1 MPRAMRQR
9 TNNMDTEKRDFC
21 WQCIRICKWFPVLF
35 ILTITAWSYY
45 AFVVPFCMNMVSNKV
60 AQAIYL
66 IIFHIFF
73 ILLIWSYWKTVAT
86 NLIKIPE
93 KFILQQDSLDRMQ
106 ALIGNN
112 DAMSEVLNDYAKD
125 LPVVTRTIKGEIRFC
140 EYCKIVKPDRCHHCS
155 VCSQCVL
162 KMDHHCPWVNN
173 CVGFHNYKFFILFLG
188 YATLY
193 TLFIS
198 LTTLEHFIIFF
209 KVKQSGPGTFHV
221 IFLFIVAG
229 MFFLSLSSLFF
240 YHCFLTLNN
249 RTTLEAF
256 RHPVFRSGKD
266 RNGFSLGKLNNFQEV
281 FGDIPRLW
289 FLPIFTSL
297 GNGWIFPIRQVEG
310 ASNTYDSM
318 GNTQNSFGDGVSFPE
333 RQFDEDQHTLLGV
346 ETHRAWPNGGTA
358 ADETELDSPTI
369 ITGSQAGTWY

>member
-1 MPRAMRQR
+1 MAPEDRRPPGTSSSSAAVTRLSEDSISDTSSGSSTTRPGLSKYLRAHMPRAMRQR
-9 TNNMDTEKRDFC
+9 TNMDTEKRDFC

-45 AFVVPFCMNMVSNKV
+45 AFVVPFCMT
-60 AQAIYL
+60 IYL
-66 IIFHIFF
+66 IVFHIFF

-112 DAMSEVLNDYAKD
+112 DAMSEVINDYAKD

-140 EYCKIVKPDRCHHCS
+140 EYCKIIKPDRCHHCS

-229 MFFLSLSSLFF
+229 MFFLSLSSLFLPLF
-240 YHCFLTLNN
+240 PYIEQQNN
-249 RTTLEAF
+249 
-256 RHPVFRSGKD
+256 S
-266 RNGFSLGKLNNFQEV
+266 
-281 FGDIPRLW
+281 
-289 FLPIFTSL
+289 
-297 GNGWIFPIRQVEG
+297 
-310 ASNTYDSM
+310 
-318 GNTQNSFGDGVSFPE
+318 SFGDGVSFPE

-369 ITGSQAGTWY
+369 MTGSQAGTWY